1 MPALAIKADAR
12 RRGSLIVLGA
22 LLMPIFFAFLGLALA
37 TVPFLLGDREMGWG
51 PLSVISGWLPNFVLA
66 GLLFFAGLALVW
78 LTRRGLQPKTEASE
92 RYLAMLSRL
101 RESSEWERADELRTQ
116 IPVETLTH

>member
-1 MPALAIKADAR
+1 
-12 RRGSLIVLGA
+12 
-22 LLMPIFFAFLGLALA
+22 
-37 TVPFLLGDREMGWG
+37 MGWA

-78 LTRRGLQPKTEASE
+78 LTCRDLLRHAKADRGPAHMQLHPKTEVSE
-92 RYLAMLSRL
+92 HYLAMLSRL
-101 RESSEWERADELRTQ
+101 RESSEWERTDEVPAQ

>member
-1 MPALAIKADAR
+1 MPHSISRPLSIVS
-12 RRGSLIVLGA
+12 GSLC
-22 LLMPIFFAFLGLALA
+22 LALA
-37 TVPFLLGDREMGWG
+37 TVLFLLGDREMGWV

-78 LTRRGLQPKTEASE
+78 LTCRGSQRHAEADRGPNHMQVQPKTEASE
-92 RYLAMLSRL
+92 QYLAMLSRL
-101 RESSEWERADELRTQ
+101 RESSELERVDDVRAQ